1 MLKVFK
7 FIFSIFRFLLL
18 VLLIPVFFIATG
30 FVSGKKEYEKS
41 SKFYRWLLNNYT
53 WFAFIILNV
62 KVHALGMEK
71 VPEDARFLLVQ
82 NHYSNY
88 DPIVTWYAFKKQ
100 KMSFVS
106 KPENFKIPFASGLIR
121 KCAFMAIDRENPRN
135 AVKAVDKAANL
146 IKSDEVSV
154 GIYPEGTRN
163 KSYVGLLP
171 FHNSAFKIAHK
182 ANNAP
187 IVIAGVAGTE
197 KIHKNAPWKRSHI
210 YVEVLQVLSTE
221 EVAAMRTNE
230 IGKIT
235 EERLLEF
242 VERHG
247 YVRTEAEN
255 TAQDIVTES
264 ADGAV
269 DGNGPVSA

>member
-1 MLKVFK
+1 M
-7 FIFSIFRFLLL
+7 
-18 VLLIPVFFIATG
+18 
-30 FVSGKKEYEKS
+30 
-41 SKFYRWLLNNYT
+41 
-53 WFAFIILNV
+53 
-62 KVHALGMEK
+62 
-71 VPEDARFLLVQ
+71 
-82 NHYSNY
+82 
-88 DPIVTWYAFKKQ
+88 
-100 KMSFVS
+100 
-106 KPENFKIPFASGLIR
+106 
-121 KCAFMAIDRENPRN
+121 
-135 AVKAVDKAANL
+135 
-146 IKSDEVSV
+146 

-269 DGNGPVSA
+269 DGNGSVSA